1 VSDNKLRLFLLIGL
15 LALFLSCSEASA
27 AAVTKAGGMFTS
39 IENDRS
45 VVIDKK
51 GYLTNSATKIIDL
64 QGRHIPLENISL
76 PARVDIRYEHTAKGA
91 LIKVIKI
98 FPKIIPR

>member
-1 VSDNKLRLFLLIGL
+1 MSLFLLIGF

-27 AAVTKAGGMFTS
+27 AAITKAGGMLTS

-45 VVIDKK
+45 VIIDKK

-64 QGRHIPLENISL
+64 QGRHIPPEHISL
-76 PARVDIRYEHTAKGA
+76 PARVDIRYENTAKGA